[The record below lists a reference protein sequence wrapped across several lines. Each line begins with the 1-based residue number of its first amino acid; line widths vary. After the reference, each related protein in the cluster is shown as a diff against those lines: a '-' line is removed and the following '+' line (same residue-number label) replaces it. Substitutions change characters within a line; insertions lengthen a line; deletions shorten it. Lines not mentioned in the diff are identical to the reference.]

1 MVKKLLTLVVAF
13 FAMTTYAF
21 AQTGSISG
29 TVTDSET
36 GEVLPGANVF
46 IQQLQ
51 RGASSDAEG
60 NFVIRDVPTGTY
72 TLRVSFIGY
81 QEYSREVQ
89 VGNTRL
95 NLDIQLQ
102 PSQVGLD
109 ELVVVGYG
117 TTSRRNL
124 TGSVSQV
131 TSESL
136 EEVHLTTFEG
146 GLQGKT
152 AGVQVTSTSGVL
164 GAPVSVRVRGTTS
177 LNASSQPL
185 YVVDGIPLTDAGGE
199 IGAGFGGQGVNPFI
213 NLSPENIASIQV
225 LKSATASAIYGA
237 RGSNGVVLIE
247 TKTGVPGE
255 TQINISTSIGYT
267 EPTDEY
273 DLLSGSQFQEMASY
287 GLTQTFGTDFGLG
300 NVQDITNTDWADLVT
315 RRGSIQKYN
324 ASVSGGN
331 EKTQFFISGNY
342 SNEEGY
348 ARPNKLE
355 KFNIFAKVNHSPT
368 DKLNVGLSINPSRSE
383 NFRVATSNA
392 VAAPYTYAALEAPV
406 IPARTEDGEL
416 NDGVI
421 ADGPVD
427 GSPIDGLFSA
437 FPGTP
442 LSNAIGDDFLSTVG
456 QVNTQAFA
464 EYNFSPNL
472 SFKTDFNVQYLQV
485 YEEEKVAEFATDGFP
500 TGSAFASNDQFLNYT
515 TNNILTYTNDWE
527 NHSLTAVLGVTW
539 QHEEQD
545 SFSSSGVNFA
555 SSNLKKLNSA
565 GEITGGTGLGTS
577 YAFQNNLTRIN
588 YSYKDRYLLTL
599 TGSYNG
605 SSRFSEDN
613 RYGFFPAASAAWIIS
628 DEVFLSDVDWLSFLK
643 LKGGIGL
650 TGNSEIGN
658 FNSTALFSS
667 ASYNNN
673 AGLVFSQ
680 LPKPSLGWE
689 ETKQIDAGLEYGF
702 LDNRI
707 RGEIGYYNKLTTDL
721 LLSNPISATN
731 GFTGFLENNGEIR
744 NTGFEFDIQ
753 ADIISTADMTWSVN
767 ANLSTINNEVES
779 LPGGERIFGENL
791 VREGEP
797 LGAFYVVPY
806 AGVDNETGDALF
818 LDSQGNE
825 TTQFSLANRRVMGDP
840 FADHYGGFG
849 TSFTYKGL
857 STQVN
862 FQYSKGNELYWAD
875 GEFLRTNLSSVFNQD
890 VSQLDYW
897 TPQNRDASVPEP
909 RTLSTNGGQGTSSR
923 YLKDGSY
930 LRLKSATIGYTLP
943 TEWVNGNDVR
953 IYAQGTNLL
962 TLTEFP
968 GLDPEQTGA
977 SDANA
982 TAGNVFFQPPQ
993 QRTILFG
1000 LELGL

>member
-1 MVKKLLTLVVAF
+1 MLRKLLTLVVAF

-21 AQTGSISG
+21 AQAGSISG
-29 TVTDSET
+29 TVSDSET

-51 RGASSDAEG
+51 RGASTDAEG
-60 NFVIRDVPTGTY
+60 DFLIQNVPSGTY
-72 TLRVSFIGY
+72 TLRVSFVGY
-81 QEYSREVQ
+81 QEYTQQVQ
-89 VGNTRL
+89 VGN
-95 NLDIQLQ
+95 NQVSVDIALR

-117 TTSRRNL
+117 QTSKRNL

-199 IGAGFGGQGVNPFI
+199 IGAGFGGQGINPFI

-247 TKTGVPGE
+247 TKSGVEGE
-255 TQINISTSIGYT
+255 TQINISTSIGFTQPT
-267 EPTDEY
+267 EEY
-273 DLLSGSQFQEMASY
+273 ELLNGQEFQEMASY
-287 GLTQTFGTDFGLG
+287 GLTQTFGGDFGLG
-300 NVQDITNTDWADLVT
+300 AVEDVPSTDWVDLVT
-315 RRGSIQKYN
+315 QQGTIQKYN

-331 EKTQFFISGNY
+331 SQTQFFISGNY
-342 SNEEGY
+342 SNEEGF
-348 ARPNKLE
+348 ARPNQLE
-355 KFNIFAKVNHSPT
+355 KFNVFAKVNHSPSE
-368 DKLNVGLSINPSRSE
+368 KLNVGLTINPSRSE
-383 NFRVATSNA
+383 NQRVATSNA

-406 IPARTEDGEL
+406 IPARGPEGQL
-416 NDGVI
+416 NDGVQFP
-421 ADGPVD
+421 GPV
-427 GSPIDGLFSA
+427 GGLFSA

-442 LSNAIGDDFLSTVG
+442 LSNAIGDEFLSTVG
-456 QVNTQAFA
+456 QVNTQAYA
-464 EYNFSPNL
+464 EYEFSPNL

-485 YEEEKVAEFATDGFP
+485 YEEEKTADFATDGFP
-500 TGSAFASNDQFLNYT
+500 NGAAFASNNQFLNYT

-527 NHSLTAVLGVTW
+527 EHSLTAVVGVTW
-539 QHEEQD
+539 QHEESD
-545 SFSSSGVNFA
+545 FFFSSGSNFVN
-555 SSNLKKLNSA
+555 NELKKLASA
-565 GEITGGTGLGTS
+565 AEITDGSGSGTS
-577 YAFQNNLTRIN
+577 YAFQNNLARLN
-588 YSYKDRYLLTL
+588 YSFKDRYLLTL

-605 SSRFSEDN
+605 SSRFPEDN
-613 RYGFFPAASAAWIIS
+613 RYGFFPAGSAAWILTEE
-628 DEVFLSDVDWLSFLK
+628 DFLNDADWLSFLK
-643 LKGGIGL
+643 LKGGVGI

-658 FNSTALFSS
+658 FNSPALLNPG
-667 ASYNNN
+667 ASYNNQP
-673 AGLVFSQ
+673 GLVLSQ
-680 LPKPSLGWE
+680 LAKPSLGWE
-689 ETKQIDAGLEYGF
+689 ETVQIDVGLEYGF

-707 RGEIGYYNKLTTDL
+707 RGEVGYFNKLTKDL

-744 NTGFEFDIQ
+744 NTGLEFDIQ
-753 ADIISTADMTWSVN
+753 ADIIVTADMSWSVN
-767 ANLSTINNEVES
+767 ANISTINNEVEK

-818 LDSQGNE
+818 LDSDGNE
-825 TTQFSLANRRVMGDP
+825 TTNFSLANRRIMGSP
-840 FADHYGGFG
+840 FADYFGGFG
-849 TSFTYKGL
+849 TSFNYKGFGA
-857 STQVN
+857 QVN
-862 FQYSKGNELYWAD
+862 FQYSQGNELYWAD

-890 VSQLDYW
+890 RSQLDYW
-897 TPQNRDASVPEP
+897 TPENTDATVPEP
-909 RTLSTNGGQGTSSR
+909 RTFSTNGNQGTNSR

-930 LRLKSATIGYTLP
+930 LRLKSAMIGYTLP
-943 TEWVNGNDVR
+943 AELVNGNDVR
-953 IYAQGTNLL
+953 LYAQGTNLL
-962 TLTEFP
+962 TFTDFP
-968 GLDPEQTGA
+968 GLDPEQTSA

-1000 LELGL
+1000 IKLGL